1 MSREAPFRVA
11 SEGPDRGLRASCS
24 SRLRSPVGQKR
35 ATLSPTRTRRPC
47 RFTPEA
53 ARRGEEVRPMPKVYL
68 HERSTEYRCQAG
80 LAEHD
85 TMSPHEVRHEC
96 DKLDEHDGSHV
107 CTCGLVLDD
116 A

>member
-1 MSREAPFRVA
+1 
-11 SEGPDRGLRASCS
+11 
-24 SRLRSPVGQKR
+24 
-35 ATLSPTRTRRPC
+35 
-47 RFTPEA
+47 
-53 ARRGEEVRPMPKVYL
+53 MPKVYL